1 MGHGHRWLVCKTHA
15 TLTER
20 YLCQRHYAERIT
32 GVRVRCC
39 PGLAPGPGDNG
50 RVIDP
55 ILQQAPV
62 ASPESNALGESE
74 VDRFDRAFDRA
85 AGAPLTKNNAVRLLL
100 DARENFPAWLA
111 AIAAARHYVLFESY
125 IIADDGVGHEF
136 IEALAAKARE
146 GVRVCVVY
154 DWLGSTSSARRGS
167 RCARRAPT
175 SAASILRAWRARSHG
190 SRATTA
196 NRSVSGDN

>member
-1 MGHGHRWLVCKTHA
+1 M
-15 TLTER
+15 
-20 YLCQRHYAERIT
+20 
-32 GVRVRCC
+32 
-39 PGLAPGPGDNG
+39 
-50 RVIDP
+50 
-55 ILQQAPV
+55 
-62 ASPESNALGESE
+62 
-74 VDRFDRAFDRA
+74 DRFDRAFDRA
-85 AGAPLTKNNAVRLLL
+85 AGAPLTKNNAVQLLL

-111 AIAAARHYVLFESY
+111 AIAAAKRYVLFESY

-154 DWLGSTSSARRGS
+154 DWLGSTKFSRRGS

-175 SAASILRAWRARSHG
+175 CAASIRRASRARSRG

-196 NRSVSGDN
+196 SRSWSTAKRRS